1 MALSNTAVPKY
12 YGMFRD
18 AVIRGEIPVC
28 KEISMEMNRIDD
40 LIANP
45 GVYYDDQAV
54 EGWIAYCESEL
65 TLTDGSD
72 LSLLDSFK
80 LWGEQIFGWYYF
92 VERSV
97 YQPNPDGHGGHY
109 VRKNVKKRLINK
121 QYLIVARGAAKSMY
135 GSTLQGYF
143 LNVDTSTTHQITTAP
158 TMKQAEEVMSP
169 LRTAITRS
177 RGPLFQFLTE
187 GSLQNTTGSKA
198 NRTKLASTKKGVENF
213 LTGSLLEVR
222 PMSINKLQGLQIK
235 VATVDE
241 WLSGDIRED
250 VIGAIEQGAS
260 KVNDYIIVA
269 ISSEGTVRNGSGD
282 TIKMELMD
290 ILNPGAFIDSMLKHG
305 EMSDDE
311 AIIYTGMPLCLSHSA
326 ESKDEPK
333 EEEKKKDSK
342 EDKPAEDKE
351 EKKDDEETIADVI
364 DSMSEK
370 QQNVMYALIAQ
381 ALEGEPEK
389 ESKDDSDNKS
399 ESNKEDKTMKHNVFD
414 NDQQKKTE
422 VLSHADQASIISMA
436 KSNSVG
442 SLRTAMD
449 IYAEQNPDSV
459 LAHGID
465 GIETLFPEYK
475 DVRPGAPELLT
486 TDQGW
491 VNEVL
496 KKVHKSPISRIR
508 TRQADLRN
516 IEALRAKG
524 YKKGAQKGYV
534 GNIQLLHRTT
544 DPQTVYVKS
553 KLDRDDIIDIQDF
566 DVVQYLYGIDRMN
579 LNEELA
585 TAIMIG
591 DGREVGADGKIAE
604 DKIRPIWLDDELY
617 TIHAD
622 VDIAGM
628 KATLQGTN
636 TSANFGENYIYAEAV
651 IQSLLYAREKYKGSG
666 TPDFYCTPHLVNVML
681 LARDLNGRRI
691 YDKVSDLAAAL
702 NVGQIITA
710 EQFEGKTRTTTDS
723 KTKKLLGLMV
733 NLADYSLGATK
744 GGEITHFTDFDIDFN
759 QEKSLLETRCSGAN
773 TRVMS
778 AIALEEDV
786 TATIGG

>member
-1 MALSNTAVPKY
+1 MSRPFSVEDCDFSGWATRNDLRCSDGRVIRRDAFKGNDGIKVPLVWNHQHNDPRNVLGHAWLENRDEGVYTYGFFNDTEAGEVGKVLVKHGDICALSIY
-12 YGMFRD
+12 
-18 AVIRGEIPVC
+18 
-28 KEISMEMNRIDD
+28 
-40 LIANP
+40 ANQLQQNGP
-45 GVYYDDQAV
+45 DVVHGC
-54 EGWIAYCESEL
+54 ICEV
-65 TLTDGSD
+65 
-72 LSLLDSFK
+72 SLVHK
-80 LWGEQIFGWYYF
+80 
-92 VERSV
+92 
-97 YQPNPDGHGGHY
+97 
-109 VRKNVKKRLINK
+109 
-121 QYLIVARGAAKSMY
+121 GA
-135 GSTLQGYF
+135 
-143 LNVDTSTTHQITTAP
+143 
-158 TMKQAEEVMSP
+158 
-169 LRTAITRS
+169 
-177 RGPLFQFLTE
+177 
-187 GSLQNTTGSKA
+187 
-198 NRTKLASTKKGVENF
+198 
-213 LTGSLLEVR
+213 
-222 PMSINKLQGLQIK
+222 
-235 VATVDE
+235 
-241 WLSGDIRED
+241 
-250 VIGAIEQGAS
+250 
-260 KVNDYIIVA
+260 
-269 ISSEGTVRNGSGD
+269 
-282 TIKMELMD
+282 
-290 ILNPGAFIDSMLKHG
+290 NPGAFIDSMLQHG
-305 EMSDDE
+305 ENSEDE
-311 AIIYTGMPLCLSHSA
+311 AIIYTGMPLSLAHSDTS
-326 ESKDEPK
+326 EKEDKKD
-333 EEEKKKDSK
+333 EEEKKNAD
-342 EDKPAEDKE
+342 AEDKKNE
-351 EKKDDEETIADVI
+351 DEETIADVVN
-364 DSMSEK
+364 SMSEK
-370 QQNVMYALIAQ
+370 QQNVMYALVAE
-381 ALEGEPEK
+381 ALESEPDNKK
-389 ESKDDSDNKS
+389 ESS
-399 ESNKEDKTMKHNVFD
+399 ETDKEDNTMKHNVFD
-414 NDQQKKTE
+414 NEQQKKTE

-475 DVRPGAPELLT
+475 DVRLGAPEMLT

-524 YKKGAQKGYV
+524 YKKATQKGYT
-534 GNIQLLHRTT
+534 GNVQLIHRTT

-628 KATLQGTN
+628 KTTLQGTN

-710 EQFEGKTRTTTDS
+710 EQFEGKTRTTTDG

-786 TATIGG
+786 TKASGDGT

>member
-1 MALSNTAVPKY
+1 MSRPFSVEDCDFSGWATRNDLRCSDGRVIRRDAFKGNDGIKVPLVWNHQHNDPRNVLGHAWLENRDEGVYTYGFFNDTEAGEVGKVLVKHGDICALSIY
-12 YGMFRD
+12 
-18 AVIRGEIPVC
+18 
-28 KEISMEMNRIDD
+28 
-40 LIANP
+40 
-45 GVYYDDQAV
+45 
-54 EGWIAYCESEL
+54 AYQLQQNGPDVVHGCICEV
-65 TLTDGSD
+65 
-72 LSLLDSFK
+72 SLVHK
-80 LWGEQIFGWYYF
+80 
-92 VERSV
+92 
-97 YQPNPDGHGGHY
+97 
-109 VRKNVKKRLINK
+109 
-121 QYLIVARGAAKSMY
+121 GA
-135 GSTLQGYF
+135 
-143 LNVDTSTTHQITTAP
+143 
-158 TMKQAEEVMSP
+158 
-169 LRTAITRS
+169 
-177 RGPLFQFLTE
+177 
-187 GSLQNTTGSKA
+187 
-198 NRTKLASTKKGVENF
+198 
-213 LTGSLLEVR
+213 
-222 PMSINKLQGLQIK
+222 
-235 VATVDE
+235 
-241 WLSGDIRED
+241 
-250 VIGAIEQGAS
+250 
-260 KVNDYIIVA
+260 
-269 ISSEGTVRNGSGD
+269 
-282 TIKMELMD
+282 
-290 ILNPGAFIDSMLKHG
+290 NPGAFIDSMLQHG
-305 EMSDDE
+305 ENSEDE
-311 AIIYTGMPLCLSHSA
+311 AIIYTGMPLSLAHSDTS
-326 ESKDEPK
+326 EKEDKKD
-333 EEEKKKDSK
+333 EEEKKNTD
-342 EDKPAEDKE
+342 AEDKKNE
-351 EKKDDEETIADVI
+351 DEETIADVVN
-364 DSMSEK
+364 SMSEK
-370 QQNVMYALIAQ
+370 QQNVMYALVAE
-381 ALEGEPEK
+381 ALESEPDNKK
-389 ESKDDSDNKS
+389 ESS
-399 ESNKEDKTMKHNVFD
+399 ETDKEDNTMKHNVFD
-414 NDQQKKTE
+414 NEQQKKTE

-475 DVRPGAPELLT
+475 DVRPGAPEMLT

-524 YKKGAQKGYV
+524 YKKATQKGYT
-534 GNIQLLHRTT
+534 GNVQLIHRTT

-628 KATLQGTN
+628 KTTLQGTN

-710 EQFEGKTRTTTDS
+710 EQFEGKTRTTTDG

-786 TATIGG
+786 TNRP